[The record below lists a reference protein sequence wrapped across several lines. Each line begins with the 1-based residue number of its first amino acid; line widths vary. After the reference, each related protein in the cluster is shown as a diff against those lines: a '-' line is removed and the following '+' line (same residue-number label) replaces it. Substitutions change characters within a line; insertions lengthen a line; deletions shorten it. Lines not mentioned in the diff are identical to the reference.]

1 MGIKSPEELQSA
13 ARMKLKKD
21 MHKGSAARGSQGI
34 QKALTEGGEG
44 TTSVSGDEFGRHQR
58 MADPRAQ
65 AKATVRAAK
74 LAKGEIPN
82 ETPPMRGKPSHQ
94 QYRYK
99 CEREKLE
106 YMVTWDGWMIYHPA
120 YDIAPFELSR
130 EDTKK
135 LGINYED
142 FDKRGLGVYN
152 DASYDDEGV
161 LVLKPGDATQETP
174 MDEVN
179 IPKEDF
185 QALMKRMED
194 LEAEN
199 KANASNTTPPKRW
212 NGQVSKLIN
221 EGLLY
226 ESQVL
231 VRWEELEE
239 KRTLNKADVQDLIRE
254 PAIAEGNNGQESEA

>member
-1 MGIKSPEELQSA
+1 MSLKSPEQLQSA
-13 ARMKLKKD
+13 ARMKVAKD
-21 MHKGSAARGSQGI
+21 LHKGSAARGAQGI

-44 TTSVSGDEFGRHQR
+44 TTSVSGDYEGRRQR

-65 AKATVRAAK
+65 ARATVRAAK

-99 CEREKLE
+99 CEREQLE
-106 YMVTWDGWMIYHPA
+106 YMVTWDGWMVYHPA
-120 YDIAPFELSR
+120 YDIEPFELSK

-135 LGINYED
+135 LGIDYED

-161 LVLKPGDATQETP
+161 LVLKAGDATQETS

-179 IPKEDF
+179 LPTKDF

-199 KANASNTTPPKRW
+199 RANKANNAPPKKW
-212 NGQVSKLIN
+212 NGYVQRLIN
-221 EGLLY
+221 ENKLHEDLCNQKYDELGRIVTK
-226 ESQVL
+226 EDV
-231 VRWEELEE
+231 EEFIVMDLEPTNE
-239 KRTLNKADVQDLIRE
+239 TQ
-254 PAIAEGNNGQESEA
+254 